1 MGSHDITLANRLC
14 GTVSKQRLW
23 QKGTRISQNNFP
35 NSYVLKQNL
44 GIMFF
49 FTAVSSLTALKQW
62 VEKAD
67 FGTSG
72 EGPEI
77 SQRKK
82 SVSPASLVYALRE

>member
-1 MGSHDITLANRLC
+1 
-14 GTVSKQRLW
+14 
-23 QKGTRISQNNFP
+23 
-35 NSYVLKQNL
+35 
-44 GIMFF
+44 MFF